1 MAEPA
6 VPRLMFYN
14 DGRHPLIYQFEPPM
28 RVEDLQLA
36 VDELAGT
43 PVDALMFCLGDGRT
57 VLHDSA
63 AGELWGGNVA
73 SWPHAVFHRA
83 HRNAKG
89 LIDAGRDPLRVV
101 CDRAHAKGMRF
112 YPTLLVQQGRGDRAA
127 DVRCSEFRFANPHLE
142 IGADGAL
149 PPDHPGARCLDF
161 AHAEV
166 RDERFALIAETLDR
180 YPVDG
185 FELQLAYRP
194 WYFRPDAVAAGRRI
208 MTEWIERVRAAV
220 KAGGARRELVVRVP
234 ASVEGCLRAGLD
246 VREWLRRGLVDVV
259 AAETFGE
266 PEVLD
271 STIDLR
277 PLVDAARHTGARVH
291 AVLMRGV
298 DSDRV
303 AQAPIGMVR
312 AAAGNYWD
320 QGVDGLY
327 LAYWHAAWPYGAD
340 FYEMLREL
348 PHPDVMAAKD
358 KVYFVPTATGRHPE
372 PQTGPG
378 VRRQLPAL
386 LRPGAP
392 VRVEFPVSDDLPRQ
406 EAAGRLHEVLLRVRV
421 AGVNERDRI
430 TVRLNGA
437 VLPESVR
444 RVIDLSANI
453 AWARRRIAG
462 YWYLFRLGEARWPR
476 RGRNTLEV
484 TLDHADPELAAPRA
498 LHDVELKVD
507 YRIGRRFARGAD
519 PDLGPFTEAG

>member
-1 MAEPA
+1 
-6 VPRLMFYN
+6 MFYN

-28 RVEDLQLA
+28 RVDELHLA

-57 VLHDSA
+57 VLHDSE

-73 SWPHAVFHRA
+73 RWPHAVFQRA

-112 YPTLLVQQGRGDRAA
+112 YPTLLVQQGRGGRAA
-127 DVRCSEFRFANPHLE
+127 DVRCSEFRFAHPHLE

-161 AHAEV
+161 ANAKV
-166 RDERFALIAETLDR
+166 RDERFALISETLDR

-185 FELQLAYRP
+185 FELQLAYRH
-194 WYFRPDAVAAGRRI
+194 WYFRPGAVDAGRRI
-208 MTEWIERVRAAV
+208 MTEWIERVQAAV
-220 KAGGARRELVVRVP
+220 KAGGAGRELVVRVP
-234 ASVEGCLRAGLD
+234 ASVDGCLGVGLD
-246 VREWLRRGLVDVV
+246 VREWLRLGLVDVV
-259 AAETFGE
+259 AAETYGE

-271 STIDLR
+271 STMDLR
-277 PLVDAARHTGARVH
+277 PLVDAARDSGARVH

-303 AQAPIGMVR
+303 AQAPIQMVR

-340 FYEMLREL
+340 FYQMLREL

-358 KVYFVPTATGRHPE
+358 KVYFVPTATGRHAA
-372 PQTGPG
+372 PQTAPG
-378 VRRQLPAL
+378 VVRQLPAP

-392 VRVEFPVSDDLPRQ
+392 VSVAFAVSDDLARQ

-421 AGVNERDRI
+421 VGVNERDRLTI
-430 TVRLNGA
+430 RLNGA
-437 VLPESVR
+437 VLPASGR

-453 AWARRRIAG
+453 AWTRRRIAG
-462 YWYLFRLGEARWPR
+462 YWFLFRLTAAARRPR

-484 TLDHADPELAAPRA
+484 TLDESDPELTAPRA
-498 LHDVELKVD
+498 LHDVELKID
-507 YRIGRRFARGAD
+507 YRIGRRFSRGAD
-519 PDLGPFTEAG
+519 PDLGPFTESG